1 MNDGEIVVLIVDDND
16 QFAGQLEKLLK
27 TDEQQKFSVIRKKS
41 GEEAIEELRQNPSVD
56 VILMEYFLPGRNGI
70 ETTREL
76 RSFRMNV
83 PIIFATINKDFDLAV
98 EAMKVGVDEYL
109 VKNEILTPVL
119 TKTILAVMEKER
131 LREELAALEI
141 TQHRLDAMR
150 KIVSEML
157 KEMTQPL
164 KSMEKLL
171 QQLGAF
177 ENFGKHA
184 KFANIMKENV
194 LRIEKKIDM
203 LKSLN
208 RDKTVPYIKNIR
220 MLDLS

>member
-1 MNDGEIVVLIVDDND
+1 MNEGEIVILIVDDND
-16 QFAGQLEKLLK
+16 HFAGQLEQFLK
-27 TDEQQKFSVIRKKS
+27 TDQQQKFSIIRKKS

-56 VILMEYFLPGRNGI
+56 IILMEYFLPGKNGI
-70 ETTREL
+70 EITREL
-76 RSFRMNV
+76 RIIRMNV
-83 PIIFATINKDFDLAV
+83 PVIFATINKDFDLAV

-119 TKTILAVMEKER
+119 TKTILAVMEKQR

-157 KEMTQPL
+157 KEMTQPV
-164 KSMEKLL
+164 KAMEKLL
-171 QQLGAF
+171 QQLGLF
-177 ENFGKHA
+177 ENFSKHA

-194 LRIEKKIDM
+194 LRIDKKIDM

-220 MLDLS
+220 MIDLS